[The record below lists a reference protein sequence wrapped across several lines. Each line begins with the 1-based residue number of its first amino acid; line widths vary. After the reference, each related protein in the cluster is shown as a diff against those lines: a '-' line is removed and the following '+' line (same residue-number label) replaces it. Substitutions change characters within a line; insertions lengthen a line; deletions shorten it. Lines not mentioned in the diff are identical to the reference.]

1 MELPSLSV
9 ITPSYQHVEFIERTI
24 RSVLAQNYPRLEY
37 LVMDGGSSD
46 GTVDILRRYASELE
60 YVSEKDGGQAAAL
73 NAGFA
78 RTGGEIVAWINSDD
92 EYLPGAF
99 DAVGRFFAT
108 HPDVEWLFGR
118 CPIID
123 RSSRRQK
130 ALITRYKEFWQ
141 RRYSYQRLLI
151 ENFIPQPAVF
161 FRRRLLER
169 VGPLDTAYH
178 NAFDYHLWARMGA
191 VARPAFIDQELACFR
206 IIDESKT
213 SSNFVRSFTEEL
225 DAARRVAAGRH
236 PVLIALHAV
245 NRYKLSGTYYA
256 LAQLRRLG
264 GAVALRRGVG

>member
-1 MELPSLSV
+1 
-9 ITPSYQHVEFIERTI
+9 
-24 RSVLAQNYPRLEY
+24 
-37 LVMDGGSSD
+37 MDGGSND
-46 GTVDILRRYASELE
+46 GTVEILRRYAETNALA

-78 RTGGEIVAWINSDD
+78 RTTGEIVGWINSDD
-92 EYLPGAF
+92 EYLAGAF
-99 DAVGRFFAT
+99 DTIGRFFAL
-108 HPDVEWLFGR
+108 HPDVDWVFGR

-123 RSSRRQK
+123 RDSRRQK

-161 FRRRLLER
+161 FRRRLLEKA
-169 VGPLDTAYH
+169 GALDTSYH
-178 NAFDYHLWARMGA
+178 NAFDYHLWVRMGA
-191 VARPAFIDQELACFR
+191 LTRPVFIDRELACFR

-236 PVLIALHAV
+236 PVLMALHAV

-256 LAQLRRLG
+256 LAQLRRLT
-264 GAVALRRGVG
+264 GAVARRRSVG